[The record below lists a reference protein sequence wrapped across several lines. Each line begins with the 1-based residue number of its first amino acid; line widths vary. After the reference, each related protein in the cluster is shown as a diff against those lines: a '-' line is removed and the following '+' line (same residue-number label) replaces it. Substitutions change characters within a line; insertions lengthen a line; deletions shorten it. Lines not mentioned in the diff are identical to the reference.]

1 MFTVRTYQSTDEQD
15 WLRCRLLS
23 FFTTAYH
30 DDVVTARPDEP
41 GLLVRLVAIDS
52 EGEADGDVLVGL
64 IDVAVDGS
72 AATIDCIAV
81 HPDHHRAGIGSDL
94 LTAARAE
101 LPDSVRTLDAWT
113 RDDVAANGWY
123 RSRGFVE
130 NYRYLHV
137 YKDHDEPTD
146 GFTVPDGVRGPVK
159 AFLHG
164 ELEDE
169 EDLRRRFR
177 RVHICRQYLMDL

>member
-1 MFTVRTYQSTDEQD
+1 MFTVRTYQPADEPQ

-30 DDVVTARPDEP
+30 DDVVITRPDEP
-41 GLLVRLVAIDS
+41 GLLVRLVAT
-52 EGEADGDVLVGL
+52 DGDILVGL
-64 IDVAVDGS
+64 IDIEVDGS

-81 HPDHHRAGIGSDL
+81 HPDHHRAGVGSAL
-94 LTAARAE
+94 LTAARSA

-113 RDDVAANGWY
+113 RDDIAANGWY

-137 YKDHDEPTD
+137 YKDHDESAD

-177 RVHICRQYLMDL
+177 RVHVCRQYLMSV